1 MKIFENRQRLLFLLL
16 LLMSVVSLVL
26 FLGSSLFNT
35 KGEPREA
42 IVALSMLKSGDWI
55 SPVNNGVDIAYKP
68 PFFHWCIALCSMVA
82 GRVTEFTARF
92 PSAFFTILMA
102 LSAYIFMLKN
112 KVDCKL
118 AFLTSVVTITT
129 FEVHRAAMA
138 CRVDMVLS
146 ALTVMSILSFQRW
159 YVTKCRW
166 LVPVIVLFLSGAFLT
181 KGPIGTLLPCMVI
194 GVYMLFKGENFF
206 KALGICLMYALLSC
220 ILPFLWYYSAYNERG
235 ESFLYL
241 VYEENVLRF
250 MGKMVYSS
258 HEEPAIYNVAT
269 LLLGFLPY
277 TLLVVMSL
285 FVLNIKKIRNIKE
298 FGVTGIWSKI
308 KGMSDMDLIYFLS
321 SALIFIFYCIPKS
334 KRSVY
339 LLPVYP
345 FLAYFLAKYIMWI
358 CCNHK
363 RIVVLYGY
371 ILSSITLLLPV
382 SFFIIKMGLVPYNI
396 FKGKHAAETI
406 SYLVSLET
414 TSMSVSVLFAI
425 VVVLLGVCLFIRWSR
440 SDCSWHCA
448 LSLVGIVFSINI
460 MLDGVVLPRVF
471 DVKSDFHMAS
481 EISRIVPV
489 DNIIWDYRSSWYP
502 GERNRMHQ
510 FSVNFYL
517 EDRVV
522 PLDLNRPQS
531 GYMIMGD
538 EDKTVFMKRYAE
550 YKLLKIKRFNHRSC
564 DDKRYLTLYKFVSI
578 QK

>member
-1 MKIFENRQRLLFLLL
+1 MKIFENRQRLLLLL
-16 LLMSVVSLVL
+16 LLLISVVSLVL

-42 IVALSMLKSGDWI
+42 IVALSMLKSGDWV

-68 PFFHWCIALCSMVA
+68 PFFHWCIALCSLAA

-92 PSAFFTILMA
+92 PSAFFTILMV

-112 KVDCKL
+112 RVDCKL
-118 AFLTSVVTITT
+118 AFLASVVTITT

-146 ALTVMSILSFQRW
+146 ALTVMSILAFQRW

-166 LVPVIVLFLSGAFLT
+166 LVPVIVLLISGAFLT
-181 KGPIGTLLPCMVI
+181 KGPVGALLPCMVI
-194 GVYMLFKGENFF
+194 GVYMLLKGENFF
-206 KALGICLMYALLSC
+206 KALGISMMYVLLSC
-220 ILPFLWYYSAYNERG
+220 ILPFLWYYSAYMERG
-235 ESFLYL
+235 KSFLYL

-277 TLLVVMSL
+277 TLLVVMSF
-285 FVLNIKKIRNIKE
+285 FVLNIKKVSNIKG
-298 FGVTGIWSKI
+298 FGLTGIWNKI
-308 KGMSDMDLIYFLS
+308 KGMTDMDLICFLS
-321 SALIFIFYCIPKS
+321 SVLIFIFYCIPKS

-345 FLAYFLAKYIMWI
+345 FLAYFLAKYIMWL

-363 RIVVLYGY
+363 RILILYGY
-371 ILSSITLLLPV
+371 ILSFIALLLPAL
-382 SFFIIKMGLVPYNI
+382 FFMIKIGSVPHNV
-396 FKGKHAAETI
+396 FRGKHAAENI

-414 TSMSVSVLFAI
+414 TSMGVSVLFAI
-425 VVVLLGVCLFIRWSR
+425 GVVLFGVCLFIRWSR
-440 SDCSWHCA
+440 RDCGWHCI

-471 DVKSDFHMAS
+471 EVKSDFHMAN
-481 EISRIVPV
+481 EISRIVPE
-489 DNIIWDYRSSWYP
+489 DNIIWDYRGSWYP
-502 GERNRMHQ
+502 GERNRIHQ
-510 FSVNFYL
+510 FSLNFYL

-522 PLDLNRPQS
+522 PLDLNRPKS

-538 EDKTVFMKRYAE
+538 EDETVFMKRYAE
-550 YKLLKIKRFNHRSC
+550 YRLFKIKRFSHRSC
-564 DDKRYLTLYKFVSI
+564 DDKRNLTLYKFVAN